1 MNFTEKQKTGC
12 RELLNQFDYE
22 VILSLSNTV
31 TRKSISVVSR
41 KEAIEAILSFSM
53 SANELLGRQKI
64 TRDFLMQ
71 YLFSQ
76 RLSVSGNSSKQ
87 ELISR
92 ILEYW
97 SGEKISYPAIQSPT
111 REHTHWLRWWLMSPA
126 LDKHTRL
133 QTLQTK
139 LSPFT
144 TTSSVITSSMFKFF
158 MQNMCSLRS
167 VDPLLNL
174 FPPSVVMTAKN
185 EEKIE
190 GADLVACRLKRL
202 VSEEN
207 LYFNANVTGGV
218 MSQAESTGIVCVL
231 VHGTVHKGDQCLGV
245 FEQKF
250 ALLRDPSSENN
261 WKITRVSLKICAKLY
276 Y

>member
-111 REHTHWLRWWLMSPA
+111 REHTHWV
-126 LDKHTRL
+126 T
-133 QTLQTK
+133 
-139 LSPFT
+139 
-144 TTSSVITSSMFKFF
+144 
-158 MQNMCSLRS
+158 
-167 VDPLLNL
+167 
-174 FPPSVVMTAKN
+174 KN